1 MKFKV
6 FIDGNKGTT
15 GLRINERFQGRED
28 IELLVIPEE
37 LRHDN
42 ETIKK
47 YINESDI
54 TFLCLPDD
62 ASKEHATFL
71 DPSNKHTKIIDAST
85 AHRVDPNLAY
95 GFPEL
100 SADHFNAIKKN
111 QLVAGPGCYAS
122 GFLSIAYPLV
132 KLGVANPDY
141 PFAANAISGYSG
153 ACKKGIAQYE
163 DKERS
168 VEFDAPRLY
177 AMSEAHKHMKEM
189 MFIPGLKEK
198 PLFVPYVC
206 DFYEGMIVNIP
217 LYVSKLNKKVTPKEL
232 HDMFEQYYKG
242 SAFVKVMPFNEKGT
256 EDGFLSANSIAG
268 KDYLCIYVSGND
280 ERILL
285 TALLDNLGKGAS
297 GAAIECMNIA
307 LGLDSTKGLN
317 L

>member
-6 FIDGNKGTT
+6 FIDGESGTT
-15 GLRINERFQGRED
+15 GLRIKERLNRDD
-28 IELLVIPEE
+28 IELLQIPYDK
-37 LRHDN
+37 RHD
-42 ETIKK
+42 EEEIKK
-47 YINESDI
+47 YINESDV

-62 ASKEHATFL
+62 VSDVHYKFKTNPNTIL
-71 DPSNKHTKIIDAST
+71 IDAAT
-85 AHRVDPNLAY
+85 IHRCDEMFAY

-100 SADHFNAIKKN
+100 SEEFLNKIKNSKYIA
-111 QLVAGPGCYAS
+111 VPGCYAS
-122 GFLSIAYPLV
+122 GFNSLAYPLV

-153 ACKKGIAQYE
+153 AGKKGIAQYE

-280 ERILL
+280 ERILV

-307 LGLDSTKGLN
+307 LGLESTKGLN

>member
-6 FIDGNKGTT
+6 FIDGESGTT
-15 GLRINERFQGRED
+15 GLRIKERLNRDD
-28 IELLVIPEE
+28 IELLQIPYEK
-37 LRHDN
+37 RHD
-42 ETIKK
+42 EEEIKK
-47 YINESDI
+47 YINESDV

-62 ASKEHATFL
+62 VSDVHYKFKTNPNTIL
-71 DPSNKHTKIIDAST
+71 IDAAT
-85 AHRVDPNLAY
+85 IHRCDEMFAY

-100 SADHFNAIKKN
+100 SEEFLNKIKNSKYIA
-111 QLVAGPGCYAS
+111 VPGCYAS
-122 GFLSIAYPLV
+122 GFNSLAYPLV

-141 PFAANAISGYSG
+141 PFVANAISGYSG
-153 ACKKGIAQYE
+153 AGKKGIAQYE

>member
-6 FIDGNKGTT
+6 FIDGESGTT
-15 GLRINERFQGRED
+15 GLRIKERLNRDD
-28 IELLVIPEE
+28 IELLQIPYEK
-37 LRHDN
+37 RHD
-42 ETIKK
+42 EEEIKK
-47 YINESDI
+47 YINESDV

-62 ASKEHATFL
+62 VSDVHYKFKTNPNTIL
-71 DPSNKHTKIIDAST
+71 IDAAT
-85 AHRVDPNLAY
+85 VHRCDEMFAY

-100 SADHFNAIKKN
+100 SEEFLNKIKNSKYIA
-111 QLVAGPGCYAS
+111 VPGCYAS
-122 GFLSIAYPLV
+122 GFNSLAYPLV

-153 ACKKGIAQYE
+153 AGKKGIAQYE

-198 PLFVPYVC
+198 PLFVPFVC

-268 KDYLCIYVSGND
+268 KDYLCIW
-280 ERILL
+280 
-285 TALLDNLGKGAS
+285 
-297 GAAIECMNIA
+297 
-307 LGLDSTKGLN
+307 
-317 L
+317 

>member
-6 FIDGNKGTT
+6 FIDGEAGTT
-15 GLRINERFQGRED
+15 ALRIKERLNRDD
-28 IELLVIPEE
+28 IELLQIPYEK
-37 LRHDN
+37 RHD
-42 ETIKK
+42 EEEIKK
-47 YINESDI
+47 YINESDV

-62 ASKEHATFL
+62 VSDVHYKFKTNPNTIL
-71 DPSNKHTKIIDAST
+71 IDAAT
-85 AHRVDPNLAY
+85 VHRCDEMFAY

-100 SADHFNAIKKN
+100 SEEFLNKIKNSKYIA
-111 QLVAGPGCYAS
+111 VPGCYAS
-122 GFLSIAYPLV
+122 GFNSLAYPLV

-153 ACKKGIAQYE
+153 AGKKGIAQYE

-198 PLFVPYVC
+198 PLFVPFVC

>member
-6 FIDGNKGTT
+6 FIDGESGTT
-15 GLRINERFQGRED
+15 GLRIKERLNRDD
-28 IELLVIPEE
+28 IELLQIPYEK
-37 LRHDN
+37 RHD
-42 ETIKK
+42 EEEIKK
-47 YINESDI
+47 YINESDV

-62 ASKEHATFL
+62 VSDVHYKFKTNPNTIL
-71 DPSNKHTKIIDAST
+71 IDAAT
-85 AHRVDPNLAY
+85 IHRCDEMFAY

-100 SADHFNAIKKN
+100 SEEFLNKIKNSKYIA
-111 QLVAGPGCYAS
+111 VPGCYAS
-122 GFLSIAYPLV
+122 GFNSLAYPLV

-153 ACKKGIAQYE
+153 AGKKGIAQYE